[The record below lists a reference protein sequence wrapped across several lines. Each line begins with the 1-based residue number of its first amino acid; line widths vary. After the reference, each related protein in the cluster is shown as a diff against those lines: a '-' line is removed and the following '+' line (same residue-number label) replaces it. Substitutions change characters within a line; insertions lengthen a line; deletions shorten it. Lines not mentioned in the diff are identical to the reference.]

1 MSVAVNPCNLPV
13 SSNPFAAAFFFIRI
27 FMAKPTENSN
37 EKKEQMRLAKQDW
50 GLSLM
55 KGITV
60 LTFRNNVV
68 LHFVYRRI

>member
-1 MSVAVNPCNLPV
+1 MSVAVYPCNLSIIP
-13 SSNPFAAAFFFIRI
+13 NLFAAAFFFIGI

-50 GLSLM
+50 GLPLM

-60 LTFRNNVV
+60 
-68 LHFVYRRI
+68 